1 MTKYK
6 TTNKKK
12 QDIMVKH
19 TKKKRKNGVLA
30 YFMEKL
36 VLEHLVSANTL
47 ELIKECNTFMMMI
60 ADENLE
66 KKKQYKGNSCKN
78 RFCPICA
85 WKKARKDALALS
97 VMMAYLKQEEKKEFI
112 FLTLTAPNVSAE
124 ELNEEIKH
132 YNHSFKKLME
142 RKEVKAIVKGYARK
156 LEITY
161 NEERD
166 DYHPHFHVLIAVN
179 KSYFTDTKQYISRD
193 RWLELWQ
200 QVTKNLLI
208 TQVDVRKVRNDRDDK
223 VYEIA
228 KYSAKDSDYLQNQ
241 NVFEVFYNSLKGK
254 RLIVF
259 SGLFKEAMKKF
270 KNGELDDYKDKD
282 KTKYVYAIMYNW
294 GNKKYLEL
302 EKRLLTD
309 EEIEEVN
316 GKLIDERGCTF
327 EEKQE

>member
-1 MTKYK
+1 
-6 TTNKKK
+6 
-12 QDIMVKH
+12 MVKH

-36 VLEHLVSANTL
+36 VSEHLVSANTL
-47 ELIKECNTFMMMI
+47 ELIKECNTFMMMV

-66 KKKQYKGNSCKN
+66 KKKQHKGNSCKN

-124 ELNEEIKH
+124 ELNDEIKH
-132 YNHSFKKLME
+132 YNQSFQRLMQ
-142 RKEVKAIVKGYARK
+142 RKEVRQVVKGYARK

-200 QVTKNLLI
+200 QVTKNPLI
-208 TQVDVRKVRNDRDDK
+208 TQVDVRKVRNGRDDK

-241 NVFEVFYNSLKGK
+241 NVFEVFYNALKGK

-259 SGLFKEAMKKF
+259 SGLFKEAMTKF
-270 KNGELDDYKDKD
+270 KNGELDDYKEKD
-282 KTKYVYAIMYNW
+282 MTKYVYAIMYNW
-294 GNKKYLEL
+294 GDKKYLEL

-309 EEIEEVN
+309 DELQEIN
-316 GKLIDERGCTF
+316 GQLIDE
-327 EEKQE
+327 KDVD